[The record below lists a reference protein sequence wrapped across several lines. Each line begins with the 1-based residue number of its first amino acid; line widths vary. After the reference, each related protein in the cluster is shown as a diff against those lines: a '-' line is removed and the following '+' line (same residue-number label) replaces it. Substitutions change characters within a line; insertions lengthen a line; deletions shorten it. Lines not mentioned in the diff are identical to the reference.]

1 MEDQLERSE
10 DEEQQHEE
18 NGNADALEAAD
29 NVDDDRFQLVDAE
42 EDAEGTKAK
51 MDQCE
56 AWVRQKQ
63 EALARFRKDCEAEV
77 KRIKAVMEEHVGQL
91 ELKLKGEMQVSL
103 DGIVEAKIEHNH
115 RDKSRKSFF
124 CYYCCCLSP
133 GPGKRTRSC
142 PPSPLPLWSRRCGVS
157 IDPFGY
163 AIIFQ
168 MPSEAHLC
176 RGAYGSVSMGLRM

>member
-1 MEDQLERSE
+1 MEDPLERSE

-18 NGNADALEAAD
+18 NGTADALEAAD

-42 EDAEGTKAK
+42 EDAERTKAK

-63 EALARFRKDCEAEV
+63 EALARFRRDCEAEV

-103 DGIVEAKIEHNH
+103 DGFVEAKIEHNH
-115 RDKSRKSFF
+115 RDKR
-124 CYYCCCLSP
+124 
-133 GPGKRTRSC
+133 PGKRTRSC

-157 IDPFGY
+157 IDSFGY

-168 MPSEAHLC
+168 TPSEAHLC
-176 RGAYGSVSMGLRM
+176 RRAYGSVSMGLRM